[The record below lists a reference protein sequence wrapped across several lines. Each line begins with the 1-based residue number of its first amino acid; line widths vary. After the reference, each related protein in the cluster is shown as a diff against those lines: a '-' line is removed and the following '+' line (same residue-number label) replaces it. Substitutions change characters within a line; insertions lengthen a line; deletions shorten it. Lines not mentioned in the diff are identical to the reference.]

1 MVFTPEKKL
10 GVQLEIIRSKIE
22 QMQLK
27 QSWGELYREDM
38 SYPRKFTIDLTTLTS
53 SCHGNSSVLFELQE
67 VAVNSSDVVSTSVSL
82 IVAFDTITDSD
93 KPFVDTSLEFS
104 RNLEIIS
111 KDNFLFTVKDIIDI
125 AVLAIEK
132 CVSKDTNQMGMTT
145 TCKKSKIGIKAFE
158 MLNKAL
164 GWDMTP
170 TTVAEALLEIKKTN
184 HILVSSVVNKFNFA

>member
-27 QSWGELYREDM
+27 QSWGELYREGM

-132 CVSKDTNQMGMTT
+132 CVSKDTNQMGITT

-170 TTVAEALLEIKKTN
+170 TTVAEALLEIKKQP
-184 HILVSSVVNKFNFA
+184 HIGIKCCE